1 MTDSAPAT
9 DLQPVLTLRCQDGKL
24 IAKLYRHGDRLWL
37 EAAHALIASAE
48 PHGLYD
54 VRSLPRDGRPADV
67 APPVVNLALDSRVAN
82 ASTWFACGCR
92 KTVAIHPSEIRAR
105 LAELDADDE
114 LLALAGS
121 RVAAEFS
128 ERREMRLKHVTRS
141 R

>member
-1 MTDSAPAT
+1 MTGAT
-9 DLQPVLTLRCQDGKL
+9 DIQPVLTLRCQDGKL
-24 IAKLYRHGDRLWL
+24 IAKLYRDGDHLWL
-37 EAAHALIASAE
+37 EATHVLVASAE

-54 VRSLPRDGRPADV
+54 VRSLPRDERPADV
-67 APPVVNLALDSRVAN
+67 SPPVIQLGPGSRLAN

-92 KTVAIHPSEIRAR
+92 KTVLIQPSSIRAK

-114 LLALAGS
+114 LFALAGS
-121 RVAAEFS
+121 RVAAEFA